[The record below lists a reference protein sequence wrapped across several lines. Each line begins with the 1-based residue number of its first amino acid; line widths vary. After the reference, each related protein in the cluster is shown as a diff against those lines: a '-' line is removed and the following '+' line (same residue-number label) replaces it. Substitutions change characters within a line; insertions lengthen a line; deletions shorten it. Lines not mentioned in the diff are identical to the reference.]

1 MSKKEQISQAKSLL
15 ENDFFKEEIKKI
27 RQLYLEQ
34 IANTSHEQIE
44 EREDLY
50 RMVRAVEKVISH
62 FESLAMDIKIEE
74 KKWRIF

>member
-1 MSKKEQISQAKSLL
+1 MGKKEEISQAKSLL

>member
-1 MSKKEQISQAKSLL
+1 LSKKEQISQAKSLL

>member
-1 MSKKEQISQAKSLL
+1 MGKKEEISHAKSLL

>member
-1 MSKKEQISQAKSLL
+1 MSKKEQVSKAKSLL